1 MATKL
6 KKIPKQTKII
16 CFIWFL
22 SGCIL
27 AWTAGFCISLGWG
40 TYYFNLETG
49 MYLPTGIA
57 LCIIAFLV
65 YLVFLFYP
73 ASCWKNVK
81 RWPLDIVHIEVIII
95 LSCLAGYFWEHS
107 LYLCIR
113 DSTLLHTF
121 YIEMRH
127 ISVVCIL
134 FFLPTALLFLTGIL
148 LIIRRILLGT
158 LKETSLIWAGI
169 QKWKE
174 ATPFEKFLA
183 RKNVWSFLFILAGV
197 GCCIWVAFEYRY
209 TLYFSSIMLGS
220 VIILATS
227 IRALLR
233 NHIYRDL
240 GYLIQQIDEM
250 AEGNLNT
257 SIPIPETSELYPAS
271 QSLLAIRSNLK
282 SILEKQMKSERMKI
296 ELITNVSHDLKTPLT
311 SMIGYVELLKSE
323 PLTNEARDYVEILSD
338 KQEHLKQMI
347 QDIFDLSKSTSGTA
361 EFHLEELD
369 MKKLLEQTLGDME
382 DAIQKSGMT
391 IRETISETP
400 LKMIGDGKKLYRV
413 LQNLLDN
420 ALKYSMKG
428 TRIFVSAKENNEKI
442 TVTIKNTAAYEM
454 CFTPEEIMER
464 FSRGDKSRNTEGHGL
479 GLAIAESFV
488 KNMGGELEISIDGDQ
503 FKTSLIFDI
512 LGNSTQHIH

>member
-6 KKIPKQTKII
+6 KKIPKQTKIA
-16 CFIWFL
+16 CFVWLL
-22 SGCIL
+22 SGFVL
-27 AWTAGFCISLGWG
+27 AWTANLCFSFSLGQ
-40 TYYFNLETG
+40 YYFDLEKNI
-49 MYLPTGIA
+49 YLLTGIG
-57 LCIIAFLV
+57 LCIITFLV

-73 ASCWKNVK
+73 AKCWQNMKK
-81 RWPLDIVHIEVIII
+81 WPLDIIHIEIIVI
-95 LSCLAGYFWEHS
+95 LSCLVGYFWEHS

-113 DSTLLHTF
+113 DSTLLDTF
-121 YIEMRH
+121 YIQMRH
-127 ISVVCIL
+127 IPVVCIL
-134 FFLPTALLFLTGIL
+134 FFLPVALLFLTGVL

-158 LKETSLIWAGI
+158 LKDTSFIWAGI
-169 QKWKE
+169 QKWQR
-174 ATPFEKFLA
+174 ATPFEELLV
-183 RKNVWSFLFILAGV
+183 RKNVWPFLFILIGI
-197 GCCIWVAFEYRY
+197 GCSIWVAFEYKY
-209 TLYFSSIMLGS
+209 TLYFTSIMIGS
-220 VIILATS
+220 IIILATS
-227 IRALLR
+227 IKALLC
-233 NHIYRDL
+233 NHIYKDL
-240 GYLIQQIDEM
+240 GYLLQQINEM
-250 AEGNLNT
+250 AGGNLNT

-361 EFHLEELD
+361 EFNLEELD

-391 IRETISETP
+391 IRETISEAP

-428 TRIFVSAKENNEKI
+428 TRIFVSAKENSGKI

-503 FKTSLIFDI
+503 FKTTLIFDI